1 MKECEQIGD
10 LFGELHDQ
18 ELENEIEK
26 AAREHLRNC
35 PGCREE
41 FKWYGITVHALTQL
55 ERVNPPEHFLDQLN
69 VRLQTCSP
77 TYSFRD
83 SFRNLFSA
91 FPLFP
96 VPVGVTCLTL
106 VVAVAWGVYSYT
118 PPVSVPIGPTKTIAY
133 APTGSVAH
141 ADLTGSGALHTQ
153 GDTKREPMMVR
164 IPEGTAPGATHE
176 PTFRIARPHGMAKS
190 LTPPP
195 SALPASTN
203 TIGSD
208 NLTVESPSINMT
220 VESLKKV
227 LPNFQGTVV
236 EEKAPDGKR
245 EAVLAVRIPPQSWP
259 HLTTELINHGAVAV
273 ASTEDQAQPQAGSP
287 DQSNVLIRIRIVN
300 TR

>member
-18 ELENEIEK
+18 DLESEIEK

-35 PGCREE
+35 SGCREE
-41 FKWYGITVHALTQL
+41 FKWYGITVQALTQL

-91 FPLFP
+91 FPQFP

-106 VVAVAWGVYSYT
+106 VMAVAWGVYSYN
-118 PPVSVPIGPTKTIAY
+118 PPVSVPTGASQTLAY
-133 APTGSVAH
+133 APVGSTESTDA
-141 ADLTGSGALHTQ
+141 AGRGAIQ
-153 GDTKREPMMVR
+153 
-164 IPEGTAPGATHE
+164 ANGATRK
-176 PTFRIARPHGMAKS
+176 TLMAGIAKGVTPGDGTHPAYPIPNAS
-190 LTPPP
+190 LTNPFTPPL

-220 VESLKKV
+220 VASLKKV
-227 LPNFQGTVV
+227 LPNLHGTLV
-236 EEKAPDGKR
+236 EEKTPDGKR
-245 EAVLAVRIPPQSWP
+245 ETVLAVKIPPQSWP
-259 HLTTELINHGAVAV
+259 YLTTELINHGAVEV
-273 ASTEDQAQPQAGSP
+273 AGTEEQALPQADVP
-287 DQSNVLIRIRIVN
+287 DNAKVLIRIRIVN
-300 TR
+300 TH

>member
-18 ELENEIEK
+18 ELESEIEK

-41 FKWYGITVHALTQL
+41 FKWYGITVQALTQL
-55 ERVNPPEHFLDQLN
+55 EKVNPPEHFLDQLN
-69 VRLQTCSP
+69 ARLQTCSP

-91 FPLFP
+91 FPQLP
-96 VPVGVTCLTL
+96 VPVGVACLTL
-106 VVAVAWGVYSYT
+106 AVAVAWGVYRYN
-118 PPVSVPIGPTKTIAY
+118 PPVSGPAGNTRTIAY
-133 APTGSVAH
+133 ATTGPVEH
-141 ADLTGSGALHTQ
+141 AEGAARSALPAATDTSTDRIAMRKHGSGPQ
-153 GDTKREPMMVR
+153 GRASDPSFT
-164 IPEGTAPGATHE
+164 
-176 PTFRIARPHGMAKS
+176 IARSHGLAKS
-190 LTPPP
+190 LTPPL
-195 SALPASTN
+195 SALPASTHI
-203 TIGSD
+203 IGSN

-220 VESLKKV
+220 VESLKRA
-227 LPNFQGTVV
+227 LPNLQGTLV
-236 EEKAPDGKR
+236 EENTRDEKR

-273 ASTEDQAQPQAGSP
+273 ASADEQSPQPKL
-287 DQSNVLIRIRIVN
+287 DNSNVLIRIRIVN